1 MGKYLLLAIVLSANF
16 HSGFTQS
23 SRRET
28 DLGMPIV
35 LRGTIITPEGVIKHG
50 YVAIISGRI
59 ASVSDKQPVLSGARN
74 INTHGIILPGFVDVH
89 NHLAFNV
96 LPRWRPGK
104 VFTNRNQWRTD
115 PDYLRIV
122 ADPVNKLRSSHF
134 CDMNAWA
141 ELRALIGGT
150 TSIMTTQAEPC
161 IRGLV
166 RNLDLNSGFYG
177 TTELDRE
184 HIFNVL
190 DLPPANKLSER
201 AAFVGAARF
210 FIANPFYEA
219 LFIHLAEG
227 TDAAA
232 EEEFTFVRSQ
242 SLLNPKGAIIHGVSL
257 SNTDFQAMARNG
269 TALVWSPRSNQEL
282 YGQTANI
289 HAALDA
295 GVEIALAPDWAIT
308 GSSNILDEL
317 KVAERW
323 NQEQLG
329 GRLTDR
335 QLVDMVT
342 AMPARIAGIDD
353 EVGTIK
359 AGLRAD
365 ILVINGDHN
374 DPYRTVIDA
383 TEADVQLV
391 FINGVPLYGDRTFM
405 EHFWK
410 RSELEEMNLSGVSKT
425 LATTATN
432 INVADIEKRLRLA
445 LDSIGAS
452 LAPLTEP
459 DEFEASAGSVARVSM
474 REEKESP
481 GKLAVTALPNP
492 SMNNFTLR
500 IQSASSEMLSLRVL
514 DILGRVVETK
524 NRIAPNKTFQI
535 GNNIQAG
542 VYFVEVIQGTE
553 RQLLKLIRQ

>member
-1 MGKYLLLAIVLSANF
+1 MSKYLLLAIVLSANF

-23 SRRET
+23 SRREA
-28 DLGMPIV
+28 DLGTPIV
-35 LRGTIITPEGVIKHG
+35 LRGTIIAPEGVIKHG
-50 YVAIISGRI
+50 YVAIVTGRI
-59 ASVSDKQPVLSGARN
+59 VSVSDKQPDFPDAISV
-74 INTHGIILPGFVDVH
+74 NTHSIILPGFVDVH

-141 ELRALIGGT
+141 ELRALVGGT

-161 IRGLV
+161 IHGLV

-190 DLPPANKLSER
+190 DLPPENKPSER

-210 FIANPFYEA
+210 FIANPFYEG

-227 TDAAA
+227 TDATA
-232 EEEFTFVRSQ
+232 EEEFAFVRSQ
-242 SLLNPKGAIIHGVSL
+242 SLLNPKGAIIHGIPL
-257 SNTDFQAMARNG
+257 SAIDFQAMASNG
-269 TALVWSPRSNQEL
+269 TALVWSPRSNLEL

-295 GVEIALAPDWAIT
+295 GVEIALAPDWAVT
-308 GSSNILDEL
+308 GSSNMLAEL
-317 KVAERW
+317 KFAARW

-329 GRLTDR
+329 GRLTNR
-335 QLVDMVT
+335 QFVDMVT
-342 AMPARIAGIDD
+342 STPAHTAGIDD
-353 EVGTIK
+353 EVGAIR

-374 DPYRTVIDA
+374 DPYRAVVDA
-383 TEADVQLV
+383 TETDVELV
-391 FINGVPLYGDRTFM
+391 FIDGVPLYGDRTLM

-410 RSELEEMNLSGVSKT
+410 RSELEEIDLSGVSKT
-425 LATTATN
+425 LATAAAN
-432 INVADIEKRLRLA
+432 INAASIKNRLRRS
-445 LDSIGAS
+445 LDSVGAS

-459 DEFEASAGSVARVSM
+459 DVFEASTASGAGVSR
-474 REEKESP
+474 REEKNSP

-500 IQSASSEMLSLRVL
+500 IQSSSSEMLSLSVL
-514 DILGRVVETK
+514 DVLGRVVETK

-535 GNNIQAG
+535 GNNIQPG
-542 VYFVEVIQGTE
+542 VYFVEVMQGTE